1 MRYHQLASPAGTW
14 AYQALSAAFVR
25 QDEAD
30 AAWVAA
36 DRAVFAAE
44 RSGDPLHVS
53 ASVFRMVQAFVRL
66 RSLGQAEHAARTAI
80 DALQEQGSDSPPA
93 MSVLGSLQ

>member
-1 MRYHQLASPAGTW
+1 MELLPELERAVRTAVEEQRSELYLLLSR

-44 RSGDPLHVS
+44 RS
-53 ASVFRMVQAFVRL
+53 R
-66 RSLGQAEHAARTAI
+66 
-80 DALQEQGSDSPPA
+80 
-93 MSVLGSLQ
+93 